1 MAKKYKAKNSCKG
14 VIPFW
19 VNDVVGKDNYKE
31 LQRGNAVSLS
41 NIKHRGVF
49 EFLVEAISKPKPVS
63 KKAEPGKKKTS
74 KKKEGK

>member
-1 MAKKYKAKNSCKG
+1 MATKKYQAKNTCKG

-41 NIKHRGVF
+41 EVKHRGVF
-49 EFLVEAISKPKPVS
+49 EFLTEVAVVEAPVKKKKS
-63 KKAEPGKKKTS
+63 KKGDK
-74 KKKEGK
+74 

>member
-1 MAKKYKAKNSCKG
+1 MATKKYQAKNSCKG

-41 NIKHRGVF
+41 SVKHRGIF
-49 EFLVEAISKPKPVS
+49 EFLTEIEVIKAPV
-63 KKAEPGKKKTS
+63 KKKTS
-74 KKKEGK
+74 KKKGDK

>member
-1 MAKKYKAKNSCKG
+1 MATKKYQAKNTCKG

-41 NIKHRGVF
+41 DIKHRGVF
-49 EFLVEAISKPKPVS
+49 EFLTEVAVVEDPV
-63 KKAEPGKKKTS
+63 KKKTS
-74 KKKEGK
+74 TKKGDK

>member
-1 MAKKYKAKNSCKG
+1 MATKKYQAKNTCKG

-49 EFLVEAISKPKPVS
+49 EFLTEVAVVEAPV
-63 KKAEPGKKKTS
+63 KKKTS
-74 KKKEGK
+74 TKKGDK

>member
-1 MAKKYKAKNSCKG
+1 MALKKYQAKNTCKG

-49 EFLVEAISKPKPVS
+49 EFLTEVAVVEAPVKKKKS
-63 KKAEPGKKKTS
+63 KKGDK
-74 KKKEGK
+74 

>member
-1 MAKKYKAKNSCKG
+1 MATKTKKYQAKNSCKG

-41 NIKHRGVF
+41 YIKHRGIF
-49 EFLVEAISKPKPVS
+49 EFLTEVEVAKVPV
-63 KKAEPGKKKTS
+63 KKKTS
-74 KKKEGK
+74 KKGDK

>member
-1 MAKKYKAKNSCKG
+1 MATKAKEYKAKNSWKK

-31 LQRGNAVSLS
+31 LQRGNAVNLS

-49 EFLVEAISKPKPVS
+49 EFLAKVEVVESPV
-63 KKAEPGKKKTS
+63 KEKTS
-74 KKKEGK
+74 KKKGDK

>member
-1 MAKKYKAKNSCKG
+1 MATKKYQAKNSCKG

-41 NIKHRGVF
+41 SVKHRGIF
-49 EFLVEAISKPKPVS
+49 EFLTEVEVVEAP
-63 KKAEPGKKKTS
+63 ANKKTS

>member
-1 MAKKYKAKNSCKG
+1 MATKKYQAKNTCKG

-41 NIKHRGVF
+41 SVKHRGVF
-49 EFLVEAISKPKPVS
+49 EFLTEVAVVEDPV
-63 KKAEPGKKKTS
+63 KKKTS
-74 KKKEGK
+74 TKKGDK